1 MRSLAD
7 KDKAVLPAMNKHNL
21 KRGPAMVR
29 IDQRRG
35 KATISFNR
43 ELYKPE
49 AIFQAACSFF
59 DRMQVLVDLVGDR
72 IVVTLQLFDKRK
84 SAKNIAREFCE
95 LVYSY
100 RAYQD
105 REERTR
111 DVREELLLLLKRAR
125 EK

>member
-1 MRSLAD
+1 MVDLT
-7 KDKAVLPAMNKHNL
+7 AMNKHNS
-21 KRGPAMVR
+21 KRVPAMVR
-29 IDQRRG
+29 IDRRRG
-35 KATISFNR
+35 KATISFNK
-43 ELYKPE
+43 ELYRPE

-59 DRMQVLVDLVGDR
+59 DKVQVLVDLVDDR

-84 SAKNIAREFCE
+84 SAQNMAREFCE

-100 RAYQD
+100 RAYLD